1 MLDEEWTGLCGRV
14 RKADSTQ
21 ALELG
26 GVEILALNI
35 SQPSFSSVKW
45 E

>member
-1 MLDEEWTGLCGRV
+1 MLDKEWTGFCGRV

-26 GVEILALNI
+26 RVEILALNI